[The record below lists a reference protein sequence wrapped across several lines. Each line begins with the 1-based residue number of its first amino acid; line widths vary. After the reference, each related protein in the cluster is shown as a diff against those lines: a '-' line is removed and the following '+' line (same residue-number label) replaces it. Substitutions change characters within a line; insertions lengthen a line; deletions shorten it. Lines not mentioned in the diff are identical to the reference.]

1 MTMKTTEAM
10 VQKSESLADKMNKLT
25 QKLSQN
31 LDTASDLEVTGDD
44 IIEYVEEKTK
54 DITLSSDKSEL
65 NNEVSKQ
72 IVNLDNMISDF
83 KYVRDTLKENID
95 NGRRVLNSV
104 TLDLLEADEES
115 RASLVIAF
123 AQLNSAIATNSKIY
137 LASYKQISD
146 VILNLDKIQKQE
158 KDAFKKDSEQ
168 KGDTYVTENHLH
180 INGDP
185 VSTVDLIKQLSS
197 KS

>member
-1 MTMKTTEAM
+1 MKTTEAM

-54 DITLSSDKSEL
+54 DITLSSDKSDL
-65 NNEVSKQ
+65 NSEVSKQ